1 MNETELSKHVRNL
14 KDHGFDNNVLWEI
27 HKKRPHHTNVVENI
41 AIYVCRKKSPSFLL
55 IQTLY

>member
-1 MNETELSKHVRNL
+1 MHEWDWVIHVRNL

-27 HKKRPHHTNVVENI
+27 HKKRPHDTNVVENI
-41 AIYVCRKKSPSFLL
+41 AIYVFRKKSPSFVL